1 MGTRAKRI
9 VVSKSSGATHAPKT
23 FGVGYCSTALQLF
36 GNRSLAR
43 AHRQRR
49 LLVYRCAPAEMLPK
63 FLAALG
69 HQGGRLIMYLYHRV
83 ACCCVAACL
92 RDVLPGTT
100 AVRCDMLPFVYTNAP
115 HRSPTALKRSPSLRR
130 HHPRS
135 PQPARLPHSS
145 SRHLRS
151 AHTAVS
157 HFTTSQTAQ
166 SHRPPPLP
174 DVQHGRRP
182 GKSAPITPLHLP
194 PARTAAANR
203 LRTPPTAALVARRH
217 RVCPARPRRCRDTG
231 SGASQRALAPRPSS
245 PACRLTPHS
254 ALVARVSTWLAAG
267 GGCIYAHGLAHSLDR
282 TQYMVQ

>member
-1 MGTRAKRI
+1 
-9 VVSKSSGATHAPKT
+9 
-23 FGVGYCSTALQLF
+23 
-36 GNRSLAR
+36 
-43 AHRQRR
+43 
-49 LLVYRCAPAEMLPK
+49 
-63 FLAALG
+63 
-69 HQGGRLIMYLYHRV
+69 MYLYHRV

-254 ALVARVSTWLAAG
+254 ALVARGSARGSQPAAAAYMRMGSHTASIVHSTWYSRLYRVQLYRIVRSSSRPYGTGTGPCTGTVATVLAVV
-267 GGCIYAHGLAHSLDR
+267 H
-282 TQYMVQ
+282 T